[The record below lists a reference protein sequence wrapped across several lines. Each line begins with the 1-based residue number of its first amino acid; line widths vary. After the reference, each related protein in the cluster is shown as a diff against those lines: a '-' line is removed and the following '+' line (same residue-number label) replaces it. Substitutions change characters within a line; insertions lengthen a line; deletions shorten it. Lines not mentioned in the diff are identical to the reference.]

1 LDRKEGGYR
10 ESISLLQA
18 RANEEAKSIMVSG
31 IILAGGEGRSMR
43 LRNKSLMPCEG
54 ETMLERQIRIMS
66 ELCQEIIIAT
76 DSPRSYLPLV
86 APPIRIVSDYL
97 PGRGPLSGLAA
108 GLSLSRQR
116 YAWVV
121 GCDMPNLSAAAAR
134 LMLMRLPGLDA
145 VWPSDKDGP
154 HPLHGVYDCEC
165 ASRIAGLAE
174 EGTATLAD
182 LPHHLEWGEVAE
194 GEFVQSGIAYDFL
207 ESASGEALHAVPF
220 VGEVPGKSLAI
231 VAELRQAKAQ
241 AARM

>member
-1 LDRKEGGYR
+1 
-10 ESISLLQA
+10 
-18 RANEEAKSIMVSG
+18 MVSG
-31 IILAGGEGRSMR
+31 IILAGGKGRSMR
-43 LRNKSLMPCEG
+43 QRNKALMPCEG

-86 APPIRIVSDYL
+86 SPPIRIVSDYL

-121 GCDMPNLSAAAAR
+121 GCDMPNLSAASAR
-134 LMLMRLPGLDA
+134 LMLKRLIGRLEA

-165 ASRIAGLAE
+165 APRIAALVE
-174 EGTATLAD
+174 EGTATIAD
-182 LPHHLEWGEVAE
+182 LPLHLEWGEVAE
-194 GEFVQSGIAYDFL
+194 GEFVQNGIAYDFL
-207 ESASGEALHAVPF
+207 EHAGGEAPPIAPF
-220 VGEVPGKSLAI
+220 ADEKRWGASL
-231 VAELRQAKAQ
+231 
-241 AARM
+241 